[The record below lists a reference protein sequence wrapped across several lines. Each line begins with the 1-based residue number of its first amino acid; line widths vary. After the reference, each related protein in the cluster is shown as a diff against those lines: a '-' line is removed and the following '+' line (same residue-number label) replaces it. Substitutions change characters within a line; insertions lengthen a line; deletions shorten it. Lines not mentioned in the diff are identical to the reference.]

1 VPFAAAKLLADRGS
15 LVIDQL
21 TFADFLRR
29 GSSIATCAGCARSIT
44 SAATRS
50 SPSSAGGCLRPS
62 GVAAGLHLVVWLPD
76 DLPEAALLAAAHAR
90 GPAIAGVAPYRL
102 APASPGGLI
111 FGYSDLSTSAIR
123 RGVRLLETAIEDVS
137 GTAG

>member
-90 GPAIAGVAPYRL
+90 GPAIAGVAPT
-102 APASPGGLI
+102 AS
-111 FGYSDLSTSAIR
+111 R
-123 RGVRLLETAIEDVS
+123 RHRPVA
-137 GTAG
+137 